1 MEPLA
6 QEFKKFINYPHIRD
20 FLYVSELRMLEK
32 VLARLVKVEEDL
44 EVCSDIIS
52 KAKF

>member
-6 QEFKKFINYPHIRD
+6 QEFKKFISYPHIRN

-32 VLARLVKVEEDL
+32 VLARLIYVEKEL
-44 EVCSDIIS
+44 KTASDIIS
-52 KAKF
+52 NAEF